1 MLLTSP
7 RSIDVFLGIM
17 FLIINSIAFA
27 CSYYFILHQPD
38 DPVLQHAYITL
49 VCYGFIQ
56 SSIGFTAGVWLARI
70 TDITPTTKV
79 ETKDPERAVIEEEML
94 LMEEGDA

>member
-1 MLLTSP
+1 MLFTSP

-38 DPVLQHAYITL
+38 DPVLQRAYITL

-70 TDITPTTKV
+70 TDNPPAKV

-94 LMEEGDA
+94 LMEEGDS